1 MAQPAGSGFTAQD
14 NRTDMGIPV
23 FWASAN
29 SDSPWNFETWFD
41 QFLLAV
47 TVKEN
52 VDPEVMLEEP
62 KVVLEEPLPV
72 PEPPVPNEDAPAVAE
87 REARN
92 KLARDRVAL
101 ENEER
106 VLRGPKVGHNVFY
119 HEVGKRLTS
128 RLFLALGAEGKKKF
142 MQENSHT
149 EISKLGF
156 REIVRLAK
164 ISFEK
169 PKCITYER
177 YKLFTRSHETNET
190 LESFHAALTAQAAK
204 AKLGGLEEE
213 LVRDL
218 FISRMRNV
226 VLQDTLT
233 FETISPEE
241 VLKRAIKFEQSKE
254 TTQAFQKSSTSTN
267 NSGLFSNSQ
276 KKIKQE
282 PVMAIG
288 NKGYN
293 SKRQSE
299 NQNRRKQYENKNTPG
314 SKGDQKQC
322 TRCGRVFGEGHL
334 KNCPAMGNSC
344 KNCNKPNH
352 FAKMCRSQQVNEI
365 ANEDSSSEEE

>member
-23 FWASAN
+23 FWASAD
-29 SDSPWNFETWFD
+29 SDPPWNFETWFD

-47 TVKEN
+47 TVIEN

-62 KVVLEEPLPV
+62 KVVMEEPLPV
-72 PEPPVPNEDAPAVAE
+72 PEPPVQNEDAPAVAE

-92 KLARDRVAL
+92 RLARDRVVL

-106 VLRGPKVGHNVFY
+106 VMRGPKVGHNIFY

-128 RLFLALGAEGKKKF
+128 RLFLALGAERKKKF
-142 MQENSHT
+142 IRKNPHT
-149 EISKLGF
+149 EISKYGF
-156 REIVRLAK
+156 WEIVRLGK

-169 PKCITYER
+169 TKCITYER

-190 LESFHAALTAQAAK
+190 LESFHAALTAHAAK
-204 AKLGGLEEE
+204 AELGGLEEE

-233 FETISPEE
+233 FETFSPEE
-241 VLKRAIKFEQSKE
+241 VLKRAIKFEQSKQ

-267 NSGLFSNSQ
+267 NSGLFSN
-276 KKIKQE
+276 
-282 PVMAIG
+282 
-288 NKGYN
+288 
-293 SKRQSE
+293 
-299 NQNRRKQYENKNTPG
+299 
-314 SKGDQKQC
+314 
-322 TRCGRVFGEGHL
+322 
-334 KNCPAMGNSC
+334 
-344 KNCNKPNH
+344 
-352 FAKMCRSQQVNEI
+352 
-365 ANEDSSSEEE
+365 